1 MITSYNLTVL
11 ISSFQPKLYPN
22 LENTHLNKKKK
33 NFGERVVRDFSDLMK
48 NLPIHYNN

>member
-11 ISSFQPKLYPN
+11 ISSFQPKLYSN
-22 LENTHLNKKKK
+22 LENTHLKKKK

>member
-22 LENTHLNKKKK
+22 LENTHLKKI
-33 NFGERVVRDFSDLMK
+33 FGERVRDFSDLMK